1 MRKQMLMMV
10 MMAAALLAGGAFADA
25 EDAAVNRLFN
35 TFNSES
41 VLINKDAAEQQKI
54 KSLTRLNEA
63 VRTRL
68 IAEVAKSLDADGR
81 LPSYGSG
88 DITVYEFSD
97 YQCGYCRRVFSF
109 LDAAAERGEV
119 QIKVVELPVLGPAS
133 EELAKLALTAWQQNN
148 YAHYH
153 RLLMRAPPPND
164 ADIAK
169 LRAGLQDGDTKTI
182 EAILK
187 RNFQVADLLGVRGT
201 PAFIINNRYISG
213 ALNEEQFLRLIR
225 AGQ

>member
-1 MRKQMLMMV
+1 M
-10 MMAAALLAGGAFADA
+10 
-25 EDAAVNRLFN
+25 
-35 TFNSES
+35 
-41 VLINKDAAEQQKI
+41 
-54 KSLTRLNEA
+54 
-63 VRTRL
+63 
-68 IAEVAKSLDADGR
+68 
-81 LPSYGSG
+81 
-88 DITVYEFSD
+88 
-97 YQCGYCRRVFSF
+97 
-109 LDAAAERGEV
+109 DAAAERGEV

-213 ALNEEQFLRLIR
+213 ALNEEQFLRLIP
-225 AGQ
+225 AVNN